1 MEKVI
6 YCVEDDTNIRELV
19 IYALKTA
26 GFQAYGFENAAA
38 FYKKLESEYPDMI
51 ILDIMLPDED
61 GITILKKLRANQ
73 KSTAIPVILLTAR
86 TAEHDRVKGLDTGA
100 DDYVT
105 KPFGVMELIS
115 RVKAVFR
122 RLGRE
127 EESNEFVFG
136 DLRVD
141 VKKHEVHAK
150 DELIILTYKEF
161 ELLTYL
167 LKNQGIVLTRDKI
180 LDVIWDYG
188 YEGET
193 RTVDVHI
200 GSLRQK
206 LGICGDMIKTIRGVG
221 YKIGD

>member
-127 EESNEFVFG
+127 EESDEFVFG

>member
-26 GFQAYGFENAAA
+26 GFQAYGFENAAV

-180 LDVIWDYG
+180 LDVIWNYG

>member
-180 LDVIWDYG
+180 LDVIWNYG